1 MKIKQRDIFQLIS
14 RYYDNPEA
22 VIITGMRRTGKTTVL
37 TYVYE
42 QIDSENKLFIDL
54 ENPLNRKYFEET
66 NYDQIRSVLSG
77 LGLDFSKRMYIF
89 IDEIQFVKQLPSV
102 VKYFIDHYKTK
113 FFLTGSA
120 SFYLKN
126 YFTETLAGRK
136 YIFNLYPLSFCEFL
150 TFKQIDIQIPPKG
163 ETVPRPLHDTISPY
177 FNEYLE
183 YGGFP
188 GVVLKETKDEKE
200 RSLNDIFTSY
210 YHLEVTELGDFRKNE
225 KIRELIILLMQRAG
239 SRLNY
244 QKLSKEL
251 GISRQ
256 ILDKYVS
263 FLCDT
268 FFIHRIAPFSKGR
281 DTEIRKSPKIYVCD
295 TGLLHHFSQLDM
307 GHIFENG
314 VFQSLLP
321 QGKVNYYQRK
331 SGVEIDFIIDQKN
344 AYEVKIHPSES
355 DHRKLSRLAE
365 DLGISEY
372 YVVSKKYCDSENTL
386 YGYQL

>member
-77 LGLDFSKRMYIF
+77 LGLDFSKRTYIF

-136 YIFNLYPLSFCEFL
+136 YIFNLYPLSFREFL

-163 ETVPRPLHDTISPY
+163 ETVPRPLHETISPY
-177 FNEYLE
+177 FDEYLE

-210 YHLEVTELGDFRKNE
+210 YYLEVNELGDFRNNE
-225 KIRELIILLMQRAG
+225 KIRKLIMLLIQRTG

-244 QKLSKEL
+244 DKLSKEI

-256 ILDKYVS
+256 SLDKYVS
-263 FLCDT
+263 FLRDT
-268 FFIHRIAPFSKGR
+268 FFIHLITPFSKGS
-281 DTEIRKSPKIYVCD
+281 DTEIRKAPKIYVCD
-295 TGLLHHFSQLDM
+295 TGLLHQFSRVDE

-331 SGVEIDFIIDQKN
+331 SGVEIDFIT
-344 AYEVKIHPSES
+344 
-355 DHRKLSRLAE
+355 
-365 DLGISEY
+365 
-372 YVVSKKYCDSENTL
+372 VSYTHLTL
-386 YGYQL
+386 PTN